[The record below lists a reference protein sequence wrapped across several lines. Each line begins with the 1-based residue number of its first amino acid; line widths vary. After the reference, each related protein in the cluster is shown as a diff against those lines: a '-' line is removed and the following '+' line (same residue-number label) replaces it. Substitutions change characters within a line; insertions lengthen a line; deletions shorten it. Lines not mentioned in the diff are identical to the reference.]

1 MKTEA
6 PEIARKFAGAWYD
19 AGEKED
25 SAMVDEIRLNA
36 ERTSPGIFINT
47 IFYHDYEA
55 ALLAAKKAVNTALS
69 LNDPVAAYVVR
80 DVPHFSATPEY
91 LIEDDPTIGKILW
104 INAHVV
110 LEQGEDAFRR
120 VLAEAKAEAEAWTK
134 AEAGDYGALRQI
146 QAREKYAGRMPSY
159 RTSSLKLDEAS
170 KSIRNLLQRKG
181 I

>member
-1 MKTEA
+1 MNIEA
-6 PEIARKFAGAWYD
+6 PEISRRFAGAWYD
-19 AGEKED
+19 AGEKEN
-25 SAMVDEIRLNA
+25 SAMIDVIRLNA
-36 ERTSPGIFINT
+36 EQTSPGIFINT
-47 IFYHDYEA
+47 VFFHEYES

-91 LIEDDPTIGKILW
+91 LIEDDPTIGKIVW
-104 INAHVV
+104 INAHVI
-110 LEQGEDAFRR
+110 LEQGEAAFRR
-120 VLAEAKAEAEAWTK
+120 VLDTAKAEATAWEK
-134 AEAGDYGALRQI
+134 AEKGDFGPLHQI

>member
-1 MKTEA
+1 MNQQA
-6 PEIARKFAGAWYD
+6 PEISRKFAGAWYD

-25 SAMVDEIRLNA
+25 SAMIDIICHNA

-47 IFYHDYEA
+47 VFFHEYES
-55 ALLAAKKAVNTALS
+55 ALLAAKKAVNTAIG

-80 DVPHFSATPEY
+80 DVPRFSATPEF
-91 LIEDDPTIGKILW
+91 LIEDDPTIGKITW
-104 INAHVV
+104 VNAHVII
-110 LEQGEDAFRR
+110 EGGEDAFRR

-170 KSIRNLLQRKG
+170 KSLRALLQRKG